1 MKKLI
6 SIAMFTL
13 FAAAAGASLA
23 NVPTDAP
30 RATAE
35 LSAPASTTPDPGPGA
50 NVFDPVCTPA
60 YVACTNDC
68 KDLSAGSLSA
78 CLRACRKEF
87 EECLAH

>member
-1 MKKLI
+1 MKNLI

-23 NVPTDAP
+23 NVPTHEP
-30 RATAE
+30 CATAE
-35 LSAPASTTPDPGPGA
+35 LAASTSPDTGSGT

-60 YVACTNDC
+60 YVACTADC

-78 CLRACRKEF
+78 CLRACRIEYN
-87 EECLAH
+87 ECLAH